1 MLDIS
6 NLKVWYTKQEPALHN
21 VSLSLNKGET
31 LGIVG
36 RSGAGKT
43 TLLKTLVRLLPL
55 HARVEGKI
63 LRDEQDILKLS
74 AKDFNPL
81 RGKALALLPQNAQ
94 ASLNPFLKIKKIVAE
109 GIQKHQGIRNK
120 YAMKEAR
127 RIINLMGLPSGCADS
142 YPSQL
147 SGGMRTRAALA
158 ALFACNADYYLLD
171 EPTNGLDIIAQEK
184 LAELLNKIK
193 KLKNAGMLIV
203 SHELPFVWQVC
214 DQLVFLEK
222 GSIVE
227 EIKKGD
233 SGFHSALAGKFIKSI
248 PTINY

>member
-1 MLDIS
+1 MLEVN
-6 NLKVWYTKQEPALHN
+6 NLEVWYTRQEPVLHN
-21 VSLSLNKGET
+21 ISFSLKKGET

-55 HARVEGKI
+55 EARIKGKV
-63 LRDEQDILKLS
+63 LCDDEDILKLS
-74 AKDFNPL
+74 AKDFHPL
-81 RGKALALLPQNAQ
+81 RGKTLALLPQNAQ

-109 GIQKHQGIRNK
+109 GIKKHQGLNNK
-120 YAMKEAR
+120 YALKEAE
-127 RIINLMGLPSGCADS
+127 RIIALMGLPSNCMDS
-142 YPSQL
+142 YASQL

-222 GSIVE
+222 GTIVE
-227 EIKKGD
+227 ETKKD
-233 SGFHSALAGKFIKSI
+233 RSGFHSALAARFIESI
-248 PTINY
+248 PRISG